1 MNASAPTHPLEGYL
15 GYQLRRATA
24 AMQADLNNR
33 IAALNVTI
41 VEMSTLLV
49 IAQNPLITQSEIGR
63 MLAIKSANMAPL
75 TGGLVNRGLIERAP
89 IDGRSQ
95 GLRLSS
101 QGEALIEKLNQ
112 AVHENEGL
120 IMARMTESER
130 VAARK
135 LLRSIWTG
143 RD

>member
-1 MNASAPTHPLEGYL
+1 MNASAPTHPLESYL

-49 IAQNPLITQSEIGR
+49 IEQNPLITQSEIGR

-95 GLRLSS
+95 GLRLSVAG
-101 QGEALIEKLNQ
+101 QDLAKTLHQ
-112 AVHENEGL
+112 AVDENEEL
-120 IMARMTESER
+120 IMARMSDAER
-130 VAARK
+130 AVARK
-135 LLRSIWTG
+135 LLRSVWTG